1 MTYFQQ
7 DRFHEVQSFAAW
19 VYAVLGL
26 TAVVSLG
33 SLAAAPRL
41 PLWIWLYAAVSL
53 ALVFNLLCLRT
64 TVADRELVVTLGAL
78 LPLYRRRVALRE
90 IASAEAVTYS
100 PLAEYGGWG
109 IRRLGQERRLERARQ
124 PGRPPDA
131 SGRPPPFGRLTE
143 ARRTGRRAQTPR
155 PPIMGE

>member
-109 IRRLGQERRLERARQ
+109 IRGWGKNVALNARGNRGVRLTLQDGRRLLVGSQRPEELADAL
-124 PGRPPDA
+124 RPP
-131 SGRPPPFGRLTE
+131 GP
-143 ARRTGRRAQTPR
+143 Q
-155 PPIMGE
+155 